1 MSLEWE
7 MACLSTRIVIPKQLR
22 CQVLELAHEGHPG
35 IVAMKQRLRT
45 KVWWPGIDKE
55 VEKEKK
61 REKLYANCQRNA
73 RESEIREGDKVLL
86 RQEKEKKLSTPHKQ
100 SPFTVIQFV
109 QKGTVYSLQC
119 LCK

>member
-22 CQVLELAHEGHPG
+22 CQVLELAHEGHPR
-35 IVAMKQRLRT
+35 IIAMKQRLRT

-61 REKLYANCQRNA
+61 RERCMKTAKGMHVKA
-73 RESEIREGDKVLL
+73 RLEKVIRC
-86 RQEKEKKLSTPHKQ
+86 
-100 SPFTVIQFV
+100 
-109 QKGTVYSLQC
+109 Y
-119 LCK
+119 